1 MFTSAAAPECAAAF
15 RFVSSSLSHCCSPGQ
30 NPADDKKKHTE
41 EGRKQNETIRY
52 PQKSEQE
59 VLQHMLK
66 GRKSPA
72 EHCSARYQESHRAQ
86 KQNADTVSNPHKQPG
101 DHRTQASQ
109 KECPEEKR
117 RIMQTPISAVQK
129 SESRQERKYSLRVR
143 WKDSIMENSAMRE
156 NALAKREKRGASS
169 EKTDPR
175 LVYIWMPSLCSPGI

>member
-30 NPADDKKKHTE
+30 NTADDKKKHTE

-109 KECPEEKR
+109 KECPEEKNR
-117 RIMQTPISAVQK
+117 RGEKVIKGDQ
-129 SESRQERKYSLRVR
+129 SLCR
-143 WKDSIMENSAMRE
+143 WKRGGEKQLCFGKQADYADTDQCRTEVRKQAGEEIFSSRALEGQHHGEFR
-156 NALAKREKRGASS
+156 NA
-169 EKTDPR
+169 
-175 LVYIWMPSLCSPGI
+175 